1 MEHQIKALAELI
13 THEHTKHLV
22 KTHVRELHFENKH
35 LIVYVDNAA
44 PLHEFEEKENDK
56 QLQKALNKLYG
67 EDITYEV
74 KLHKAYVPHEREKEL
89 PRNNQNER

>member
-13 THEHTKHLV
+13 AHEHTKHLV

-44 PLHEFEEKENDK
+44 PLHEFKEKGNDQ
-56 QLQKALNKLYG
+56 QLEKALNKLYG

-74 KLHKAYVPHEREKEL
+74 KLYKAYVSREREKEL
-89 PRNNQNER
+89 PRNIHEER